1 MAVRGN
7 QNSITTVFTSAPRT
21 ETTNSTDRRNDDNRG
36 VRVRINT
43 SAVTATGSVVFKV
56 QGKTPAGAYEDILS
70 GVAVTAAGDS
80 VLTVYPGLVA
90 VANSVA
96 NAIVPR
102 RWRVVATH
110 ANAVSVTYSA
120 SAELFV

>member
-1 MAVRGN
+1 MAVRGH
-7 QNSITTVFTSAPRT
+7 QNSTRSVFASAPRT
-21 ETTNSTDRRNDDNRG
+21 ELTNSSDQRNDDNRG
-36 VRVRINT
+36 LRVRINA
-43 SAVTATGSVVFKV
+43 SAVTATGSVVFKI

-70 GVAVTAAGDS
+70 SAAVVATGDT

-96 NAIVPR
+96 NAVVPGK
-102 RWRVVATH
+102 WRVVATP